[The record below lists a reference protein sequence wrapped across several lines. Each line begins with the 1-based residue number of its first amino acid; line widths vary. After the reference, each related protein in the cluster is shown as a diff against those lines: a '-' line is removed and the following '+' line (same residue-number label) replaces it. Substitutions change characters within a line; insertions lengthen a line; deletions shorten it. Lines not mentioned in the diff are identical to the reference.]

1 LQLLTFFC
9 YTFEKFYYKDI
20 EMAKHQFQTEA
31 NQILHLM
38 IHSLYSNKEIFLREL
53 VSNASDAL
61 DKLNMLVLT
70 DDAYKGVNFAPRIDI
85 VANKEAKTLTIKD
98 SGIGMNEE
106 DLMNNLGTIAK
117 SGTKAFL
124 ENLTGDQ
131 KQDSNLIGQFG
142 VGFYACFMVASKVE
156 VTTKKAG
163 EEQAYLWTSKGDG
176 EFEIENA
183 TMGGQGT
190 QIVMHLNDDEDEFLE
205 TYRIESI
212 IKKYSN
218 HIPFPIFMDK
228 EKHIPAVKDEEGN
241 ETEPSKTE
249 IENVQINRA
258 NALWTIAKSEIKDEE
273 YKDFYSSIAHSS
285 EEPLAWMHNKA
296 EGAIEYTTLFYI
308 PSKAP
313 MDMYR
318 VDYQTGIKLYI
329 NRVFITDDEKELMPT
344 YLRFLR
350 GVIDSKDLPLN
361 VSREIL
367 QSNAVMNKIK
377 NASVK
382 KVLSELS
389 KLKKD
394 KEKYDTFYK
403 EFGNVL
409 KEGLYNDFANR
420 EKILDL
426 LQFHTLNNTERV
438 YLEDFVKNV
447 DEQKKEIYYIT
458 GKTSLAM
465 LKNSPALEKFKARGI
480 DVLVLN
486 EEVDTIIFPM
496 VTEYKEYK
504 LVHVSDAKF
513 EESEDEKKAKEET
526 AKTYEGL
533 VKEFKDALGE
543 DVKDVETSS
552 DLVDSPVALKID
564 KEDPSYMMA
573 QMMKQMGQGGDVPE
587 PAPILQINPNHEL
600 LVKLR
605 DSADQNLIN
614 DAAHVL
620 LDQAKLFD
628 GRELK
633 DTADFISRLNRII
646 SKAL

>member
-1 LQLLTFFC
+1 
-9 YTFEKFYYKDI
+9 
-20 EMAKHQFQTEA
+20 MAKHQFQTEA
-31 NQILHLM
+31 NQILNLM
-38 IHSLYSNKEIFLREL
+38 IHSLYSNKEIFIREL

-70 DDAYKGVNFAPRIDI
+70 DEKYKDITFNPRIDI

-98 SGIGMNEE
+98 TGIGMNEE
-106 DLMNNLGTIAK
+106 DLLNNLGTIAK

-131 KQDSNLIGQFG
+131 KEDSNLIGQFG
-142 VGFYACFMVASKVE
+142 VGFYACFMVADKVE

-163 EEQAYLWTSKGDG
+163 EEQAYIWTSAGDG
-176 EFEIENA
+176 SFEIENA
-183 TMGGQGT
+183 TMEGHGT
-190 QIVMHLNDDEDEFLE
+190 QIVMHLKDDETEFLE
-205 TYRIESI
+205 EYRIEAI
-212 IKKYSN
+212 VKKYSN

-228 EKHIPAVKDEEGN
+228 EKYIPAVKDDDGK
-241 ETEPSKTE
+241 ETEPSRTE

-258 NALWTIAKSEIKDEE
+258 NALWTLPKSEITDEE

-285 EEPLAWMHNKA
+285 EEPLTWMHNKA

-313 MDMYR
+313 MDLYR

-382 KVLSELS
+382 KVLSELA
-389 KLKKD
+389 KMAKKD
-394 KEKYDTFYK
+394 KEKYNTFYT

-420 EKILDL
+420 EKILEL
-426 LQFHTLNNTERV
+426 LQFNHLNSDEVTTIE
-438 YLEDFVKNV
+438 EFVKTV
-447 DEQKKEIYYIT
+447 DEEKKEIYYIT
-458 GKTSLAM
+458 GKTSVEM
-465 LKNSPALEKFKARGI
+465 LKASPLLEKFKARNI

-513 EESEDEKKAKEET
+513 EETEEEKKEVEELS
-526 AKTYEGL
+526 KTYEGL
-533 VKEFKDALGE
+533 TKELKDILGE
-543 DVKDVETSS
+543 SVKSVETTT
-552 DLVDSPVALKID
+552 DLVESPVALKVD
-564 KEDPSYMMA
+564 KEDPAYMMA
-573 QMMKQMGQGGDVPE
+573 QMMKQMGQGGETPE
-587 PAPILQINPNHEL
+587 PAPILQINPKHEL
-600 LVKLR
+600 IEKLKNT
-605 DSADQNLIN
+605 SDQNLIA

-628 GRELK
+628 GQELD
-633 DTADFISRLNRII
+633 DTAEFITRLNRII
-646 SKAL
+646 TKAI

>member
-1 LQLLTFFC
+1 
-9 YTFEKFYYKDI
+9 
-20 EMAKHQFQTEA
+20 MAKHQFQTEA
-31 NQILHLM
+31 NQILNLM
-38 IHSLYSNKEIFLREL
+38 IHSLYSNKEIFIREL

-70 DDAYKGVNFAPRIDI
+70 DEKYKDVTFSPRIDI
-85 VANKEAKTLTIKD
+85 VANKENKTLTIKD

-142 VGFYACFMVASKVE
+142 VGFYACFMVAHKVE

-163 EEQAYLWTSKGDG
+163 EEQAFLWTSTGDG
-176 EFEIENA
+176 EFDVEN
-183 TMGGQGT
+183 TTQDGHGT
-190 QIVMHLNDDEDEFLE
+190 TIVMHLNDDEGEFLE
-205 TYRIESI
+205 THRIESI

-218 HIPFPIFMDK
+218 HIPFQIFMDK
-228 EKHIPAVKDEEGN
+228 EKHIPAVKDDEGN
-241 ETEPSKTE
+241 ETEPSRTE
-249 IENVQINRA
+249 IENEQINRA
-258 NALWTIAKSEIKDEE
+258 NALWTIAKSEVTDEE

-285 EEPLAWMHNKA
+285 EEPLTWMHNKA

-367 QSNAVMNKIK
+367 QSNAVMAKIK

-389 KLKKD
+389 KMAKKD
-394 KEKYDTFYK
+394 SVKYSEFFS

-409 KEGLYNDFANR
+409 KEGLYSDMGNR
-420 EKILDL
+420 EKILEL
-426 LQFHTLNNTERV
+426 MKFNTLNSDETV
-438 YLEDFVKNV
+438 MIEDFIKNV
-447 DEQKKEIYYIT
+447 DEDKKEIYYIT
-458 GKTSLAM
+458 GKTSLSM
-465 LKNSPALEKFKARGI
+465 LKSSPSLERFKAKGI

-504 LVHVSDAKF
+504 LVPVADAKF
-513 EESEDEKKAKEET
+513 EESEEEKAQEEEVAKS
-526 AKTYEGL
+526 YEGL
-533 VKEFKDALGE
+533 AKEFKDALG
-543 DVKDVETSS
+543 DAVKSVETTS
-552 DLVDSPVALKID
+552 DLVDSPVKLKED
-564 KEDPSYMMA
+564 KEDPAYMMA
-573 QMMKQMGQGGDVPE
+573 QMMKQMGQDSGAPA

-600 LVKLR
+600 LMKLK

-628 GRELK
+628 GKEL
-633 DTADFISRLNRII
+633 DNTADFIVRLNRII
-646 SKAL
+646 SKAI

>member
-1 LQLLTFFC
+1 
-9 YTFEKFYYKDI
+9 
-20 EMAKHQFQTEA
+20 MAKHQFQTEA

-38 IHSLYSNKEIFLREL
+38 IHSLYSNKEIFIREL

-70 DDAYKGVNFAPRIDI
+70 DEKYKGVTFNPRIDI
-85 VANKEAKTLTIKD
+85 VVNKEAKTLTIKD
-98 SGIGMNEE
+98 TGIGMNEE

-131 KQDSNLIGQFG
+131 KEDSNLIGQFG
-142 VGFYACFMVASKVE
+142 VGFYACFMVADKVE

-163 EEQAYLWTSKGDG
+163 EEQAYIWTSAGDG
-176 EFEIENA
+176 SFEIENA
-183 TMGGQGT
+183 TMEGHGT
-190 QIVMHLNDDEDEFLE
+190 QIVMHLKEDEDEFLE
-205 TYRIESI
+205 EHRIESI

-228 EKHIPAVKDEEGN
+228 EKHIPAVTDDDGKEI
-241 ETEPSKTE
+241 EPARTE

-258 NALWTIAKSEIKDEE
+258 NALWTLPKSEITDEE

-313 MDMYR
+313 MDLYR

-329 NRVFITDDEKELMPT
+329 NRVFITDDEKDLMPT

-382 KVLSELS
+382 KVLSELA
-389 KLKKD
+389 KMMKKRPED
-394 KEKYDTFYK
+394 YKIFYK

-420 EKILDL
+420 EKILEL
-426 LQFHTLNNTERV
+426 LQFNHLNSDEVTTIE
-438 YLEDFVKNV
+438 EFVKNV
-447 DEQKKEIYYIT
+447 DEEKKEIYYIT
-458 GKTSLAM
+458 GKSSVEM
-465 LKNSPALEKFKARGI
+465 LKASPLLEKFKSRNI

-504 LVHVSDAKF
+504 LIHVSDAKF
-513 EESEDEKKAKEET
+513 EESEEEKKEVEELS
-526 AKTYEGL
+526 KTYEGL
-533 VKEFKDALGE
+533 TKEIKDILGE
-543 DVKDVETSS
+543 SVKSVETTT
-552 DLVDSPVALKID
+552 DLVESPVALKID

-573 QMMKQMGQGGDVPE
+573 QMMKQMGQGGDTPE
-587 PAPILQINPNHEL
+587 PAPILQINPKHEL
-600 LVKLR
+600 IEKLKN
-605 DSADQNLIN
+605 SADQNLIA

-628 GRELK
+628 GQELD
-633 DTADFISRLNRII
+633 DTADFIARLNRIMT
-646 SKAL
+646 KAI

>member
-1 LQLLTFFC
+1 
-9 YTFEKFYYKDI
+9 
-20 EMAKHQFQTEA
+20 MAKHQFQTEA

-38 IHSLYSNKEIFLREL
+38 IHSLYSNKEIFIREL
-53 VSNASDAL
+53 ISNASDAL

-70 DDAYKGVNFAPRIDI
+70 DEQYKDVTFAPRIDI

-131 KQDSNLIGQFG
+131 KEDSNLIGQFG
-142 VGFYACFMVASKVE
+142 VGFYACFMVAHKVE

-163 EEQAYLWTSKGDG
+163 SDTAFLWTSKGDG
-176 EFEIENA
+176 EFDLE
-183 TMGGQGT
+183 TTTQDGHGT
-190 QIVMHLNDDEDEFLE
+190 TIVMHLNDDEDEFLE
-205 TYRIESI
+205 VHRIDSV

-228 EKHIPAVKDEEGN
+228 EKQIAAVMDDEGKE
-241 ETEPSKTE
+241 ELEPSRTE
-249 IENVQINRA
+249 IENEQINRA
-258 NALWTIAKSEIKDEE
+258 NALWTIAKKDVTDDE

-285 EEPLAWMHNKA
+285 EEPLTWMHNKA
-296 EGAIEYTTLFYI
+296 EGAVEYTTLFYI

-313 MDMYR
+313 MDMMR
-318 VDYQTGIKLYI
+318 MDYQTGIKLYI

-367 QSNAVMNKIK
+367 QSNAVMNKIQK
-377 NASVK
+377 SSVK
-382 KVLSELS
+382 KVLSELG
-389 KLKKD
+389 KMAKKD
-394 KEKYDTFYK
+394 AAKYEEFYS

-409 KEGLYNDFANR
+409 KEGLYSDMDNR
-420 EKILDL
+420 EKILEL
-426 LQFHTLNNTERV
+426 MKFNTINSEKTV
-438 YLEDFVKNV
+438 MIEDFISKYEDKVNS
-447 DEQKKEIYYIT
+447 EARENALGQKKEIYYLA

-465 LKNSPALEKFKARGI
+465 LKASPALERFKAKGI

-496 VTEYKEYK
+496 VTDYKEYK
-504 LVHVSDAKF
+504 LVPVADAKF
-513 EESEDEKKAKEET
+513 EESEEEKKAEEEV

-533 VKEFKDALGE
+533 SKQFKDALG
-543 DVKDVETSS
+543 DAVKSVETTS
-552 DLVDSPVALKID
+552 DLVDSPVAIKVD

-573 QMMKQMGQGGDVPE
+573 QMMKQMGQGGDTPE
-587 PAPILQINPNHEL
+587 PAPILQINPKHEL
-600 LVKLR
+600 LEKLK
-605 DSADQNLIN
+605 DSSDVNLVN
-614 DAAHVL
+614 DAAFVL
-620 LDQAKLFD
+620 LNQAKLFD
-628 GRELK
+628 GQELS
-633 DTADFISRLNRII
+633 DTADFITRLNRII

>member
-1 LQLLTFFC
+1 
-9 YTFEKFYYKDI
+9 
-20 EMAKHQFQTEA
+20 MAKHQFQTEA

-38 IHSLYSNKEIFLREL
+38 IHSLYSNKEIFIREL
-53 VSNASDAL
+53 VSNGSDAL

-70 DDAYKGVNFAPRIDI
+70 EPKYKDVTFNPRIDI
-85 VANKEAKTLTIKD
+85 VADKEAKTLTIRD

-124 ENLTGDQ
+124 ENLSGDQ
-131 KQDSNLIGQFG
+131 KEDSNLIGQFG
-142 VGFYACFMVASKVE
+142 VGFYACFMVADKVE

-163 EEQAYLWTSKGDG
+163 EEQAFLWTSAGDG
-176 EFEIENA
+176 SFEIENA
-183 TMGGQGT
+183 TQEGHGT
-190 QIVMHLNDDEDEFLE
+190 TIVMHLKDDEDEFLE
-205 TYRIESI
+205 AHRIETI
-212 IKKYSN
+212 IQKYSN

-228 EKHIPAVKDEEGN
+228 EKHIPAVMDDEGKE
-241 ETEPSKTE
+241 EVEPSKTE
-249 IENVQINRA
+249 IENVQINKA
-258 NALWTIAKSEIKDEE
+258 NALWTLAKKDISDDE

-296 EGAIEYTTLFYI
+296 EGAVEYTTLFYI

-313 MDMYR
+313 MDLYR

-367 QSNAVMNKIK
+367 QSNAVMNKIQK
-377 NASVK
+377 SSVK
-382 KVLSELS
+382 KVLSELG
-389 KLKKD
+389 KMAKKD
-394 KEKYDTFYK
+394 SEKYEAFYG

-409 KEGLYNDFANR
+409 KEGLYSDLDNR
-420 EKILDL
+420 EKILEL
-426 LQFHTLNNTERV
+426 LKFNTINSDKTVMIE
-438 YLEDFVKNV
+438 EFIKNI
-447 DEQKKEIYYIT
+447 DEEKKEIYYLT
-458 GKTSLAM
+458 GKTSLEL
-465 LKNSPALEKFKARGI
+465 LKNSPALERFKARGI
-480 DVLVLN
+480 DVLILN

-504 LVHVSDAKF
+504 LVPVADAKF
-513 EESEDEKKAKEET
+513 EESEEEKKEEEEV

-533 VKEFKDALGE
+533 AKTFKDSLGE
-543 DVKDVETSS
+543 AVKSVETTNE
-552 DLVDSPVALKID
+552 LTDSPVAIKID
-564 KEDPSYMMA
+564 KEDPAYQMA
-573 QMMKQMGQGGDVPE
+573 QMMKQMGQGGDMPE
-587 PAPILQINPNHEL
+587 PAPIFMINPKHEL
-600 LVKLR
+600 IKKLNDSSDTNLVE
-605 DSADQNLIN
+605 

-628 GRELK
+628 GQELP
-633 DTADFISRLNRII
+633 DTTDFIARLNRII
-646 SKAL
+646 TKAV

>member
-1 LQLLTFFC
+1 
-9 YTFEKFYYKDI
+9 
-20 EMAKHQFQTEA
+20 MAKHQFQTEA
-31 NQILHLM
+31 NQILNLM
-38 IHSLYSNKEIFLREL
+38 IHSLYSNKEIFIREL

-70 DDAYKGVNFAPRIDI
+70 DEKYKNIDFTPRIDI

-98 SGIGMNEE
+98 TGIGMNEE
-106 DLMNNLGTIAK
+106 DLINNLGTIAK

-131 KQDSNLIGQFG
+131 KEDSNLIGQFG
-142 VGFYACFMVASKVE
+142 VGFYACFMVADKVE

-163 EEQAYLWTSKGDG
+163 EEQAYLWTSAGDG
-176 EFEIENA
+176 SFEIEPT
-183 TMGGQGT
+183 TMDGHGT
-190 QIVMHLNDDEDEFLE
+190 QIVMHLKEGEEEFLE
-205 TYRIESI
+205 EHRIEAI
-212 IKKYSN
+212 VKKYSN

-228 EKHIPAVKDEEGN
+228 EKHIPAVTDDEGN
-241 ETEPSKTE
+241 ETEPSRTE
-249 IENVQINRA
+249 VENVQINKA
-258 NALWTIAKSEIKDEE
+258 NALWTIPKKDLTDED

-313 MDMYR
+313 MDLYR

-367 QSNAVMNKIK
+367 QSNAVMAKIK

-382 KVLSELS
+382 KVLSELAKMS
-389 KLKKD
+389 KKD
-394 KEKYDTFYK
+394 KEKYDKFYA

-409 KEGLYNDFANR
+409 KEGLYSDFANR
-420 EKILDL
+420 EKILEL
-426 LQFHTLNNTERV
+426 LQFNTLNSDEKV
-438 YLEDFVKNV
+438 MIEEFVKNV
-447 DEQKKEIYYIT
+447 DEEKKEIYYIT
-458 GKTSLAM
+458 GKTSLEL
-465 LKNSPALEKFKARGI
+465 LKNSPALERFKSRGI

-504 LVHVSDAKF
+504 FVPVADAKF
-513 EESEDEKKAKEET
+513 EESEEEKKAEEET

-533 VKEFKDALGE
+533 LKQFKDALG
-543 DVKDVETSS
+543 DSVKDVETTTE
-552 DLVDSPVALKID
+552 LVDSPVKLKED
-564 KEDPSYMMA
+564 KEDPAYMMY
-573 QMMKQMGQGGDVPE
+573 QMMKQMGQNSDA
-587 PAPILQINPNHEL
+587 PAPKPILQINPNHEL
-600 LVKLR
+600 LKKLK
-605 DSADQNLIN
+605 DTSDVNLIN
-614 DAAHVL
+614 DAAGVL

-628 GRELK
+628 GMELD
-633 DTADFISRLNRII
+633 DTVDFIARLNRIMA
-646 SKAL
+646 KAL

>member
-1 LQLLTFFC
+1 
-9 YTFEKFYYKDI
+9 
-20 EMAKHQFQTEA
+20 MAKHQFQTEA

-38 IHSLYSNKEIFLREL
+38 IHSLYSNKEIFIREL

-70 DDAYKGVNFAPRIDI
+70 DEKYKDVTFSPRIDI

-124 ENLTGDQ
+124 ENLSGDQ
-131 KQDSNLIGQFG
+131 KEDSNLIGQFG
-142 VGFYACFMVASKVE
+142 VGFYACFMVADKVE

-163 EEQAYLWTSKGDG
+163 EEQAFLWTSTGDG
-176 EFEIENA
+176 SFEIENA
-183 TMGGQGT
+183 TQDGHGT
-190 QIVMHLNDDEDEFLE
+190 TIVMYLKDDEDEFLE
-205 TYRIESI
+205 TNRIETI

-228 EKHIPAVKDEEGN
+228 EKHIPAVMDDEGKE
-241 ETEPSKTE
+241 ELEPSKTE
-249 IENVQINRA
+249 IENVQINKA
-258 NALWTIAKSEIKDEE
+258 NALWTIAKKDVTDEE

-285 EEPLAWMHNKA
+285 EEPLTWMHNKA
-296 EGAIEYTTLFYI
+296 EGAVEYTTLFYI

-313 MDMYR
+313 MDLFR

-367 QSNAVMNKIK
+367 QSNPIMDKIK
-377 NASVK
+377 KTSVK
-382 KVLSELS
+382 KVLSELAKMS
-389 KLKKD
+389 KKD
-394 KEKYDTFYK
+394 KEKYDTFYA

-409 KEGLYNDFANR
+409 KEGLYNDFDNR
-420 EKILDL
+420 EKILEL
-426 LQFHTLNNTERV
+426 MKFNTLNSNETVMIE
-438 YLEDFVKNV
+438 EFVKNV
-447 DEQKKEIYYIT
+447 DEEKKEIYYIT

-465 LKNSPALEKFKARGI
+465 LKASPALERFKAKGI
-480 DVLVLN
+480 DVLILN

-496 VTEYKEYK
+496 VTEYKDYK
-504 LVHVSDAKF
+504 LVPVADAKF
-513 EESEDEKKAKEET
+513 EESEEEKKAEEEV

-533 VKEFKDALGE
+533 AKEFKDALGE
-543 DVKDVETSS
+543 SVKSVETTS
-552 DLVDSPVALKID
+552 DLIDSPVAIKID

-573 QMMKQMGQGGDVPE
+573 QMMKQMGQGGDTPE
-587 PAPILQINPNHEL
+587 PAPILQINPKHEL
-600 LVKLR
+600 LMKLK
-605 DSADQNLIN
+605 DSSDLNLVN

-628 GRELK
+628 GQEIG
-633 DTADFISRLNRII
+633 DTADFIARLNRIMT
-646 SKAL
+646 KAL

>member
-1 LQLLTFFC
+1 
-9 YTFEKFYYKDI
+9 
-20 EMAKHQFQTEA
+20 MAKHQFQTEA

-38 IHSLYSNKEIFLREL
+38 IHSLYSNKEIFIREL

-70 DDAYKGVNFAPRIDI
+70 DEKYKDVAFNPRVDI

-124 ENLTGDQ
+124 ENLSGDQ
-131 KQDSNLIGQFG
+131 KEDSQLIGQFG
-142 VGFYACFMVASKVE
+142 VGFYAAFMVASKVE

-163 EEQAYLWTSKGDG
+163 EDQAFLWTSKGDG
-176 EFEIENA
+176 EFEIEN
-183 TMGGQGT
+183 TTQEGHGT
-190 QIVMHLNDDEDEFLE
+190 TIVMHLNDDEEEFLE
-205 TYRIESI
+205 AHRIDTI

-228 EKHIPAVKDEEGN
+228 EKHIPAVTDDDGK
-241 ETEPSKTE
+241 ETEPARTE
-249 IENVQINRA
+249 IENEQINRA
-258 NALWTIAKSEIKDEE
+258 NALWTIAKKDVSDEE

-285 EEPLAWMHNKA
+285 EEPLTWMHNKA
-296 EGAIEYTTLFYI
+296 EGAVEYTTLFYI

-389 KLKKD
+389 KMAKKD
-394 KEKYDTFYK
+394 ADKYETFHN

-420 EKILDL
+420 EKILEL
-426 LQFHTLNNTERV
+426 LKFNTLNSDEKV
-438 YLEDFVKNV
+438 MIEDFVKNV
-447 DEQKKEIYYIT
+447 DEEKKEIYYIT

-465 LKNSPALEKFKARGI
+465 LKNSPALERFKARNI

-504 LVHVSDAKF
+504 LVPVADAKF
-513 EESEDEKKAKEET
+513 EESEEEKKAEEEV
-526 AKTYEGL
+526 AATYGDL
-533 VKEFKDALGE
+533 AKEFKDALGE
-543 DVKDVETSS
+543 AVKSVETTS
-552 DLVDSPVALKID
+552 DLTESAVAIKVD

-573 QMMKQMGQGGDVPE
+573 QMMKQMGQGGDVPA
-587 PAPILQINPNHEL
+587 PAPILQINPKHEL
-600 LVKLR
+600 IIKLKE
-605 DSADQNLIN
+605 SADQNLIS

-628 GRELK
+628 GQELA
-633 DTADFISRLNRII
+633 DTADFISRLNRIMA
-646 SKAL
+646 KAL

>member
-1 LQLLTFFC
+1 
-9 YTFEKFYYKDI
+9 
-20 EMAKHQFQTEA
+20 MAKHQFQTEA
-31 NQILHLM
+31 NQILNLM

-61 DKLNMLVLT
+61 DKLNMLVLR
-70 DDAYKGVNFAPRIDI
+70 DDAYKGVAFAPRIDI

-131 KQDSNLIGQFG
+131 KKDSNLIGQFG
-142 VGFYACFMVASKVE
+142 VGFYSCFMVAHKVE
-156 VTTKKAG
+156 VTTKKAA
-163 EEQAYLWTSKGDG
+163 QDRAYKWISSGDG
-176 EFEIENA
+176 TFEIEDA
-183 TMGGQGT
+183 TMDGHGT
-190 QIVMHLNDDEDEFLE
+190 EIVMYLNDDEGEFLE
-205 TYRIESI
+205 SYRIENI

-228 EKHIPAVKDEEGN
+228 EKYIPAKKDDDGKEI
-241 ETEPSKTE
+241 EPSRNE

-258 NALWTIAKSEIKDEE
+258 NALWTISKSEIKDEE

-285 EEPLAWMHNKA
+285 EEPLTWMHHKA

-344 YLRFLR
+344 YMRFLR

-367 QSNAVMNKIK
+367 QSNAVMAKIK

-382 KVLSELS
+382 KVLSELA
-389 KLKKD
+389 KIAKND
-394 KEKYDTFYK
+394 KEKYDKFFK

-409 KEGLYNDFANR
+409 KEGLYSDYGNR
-420 EKILDL
+420 EKILEL
-426 LQFHTLNNTERV
+426 MKFNTLNSDETV
-438 YLEDFVKNV
+438 MFEDFLKNV
-447 DEQKKEIYYIT
+447 DEDKKEIYYIT
-458 GKTSLAM
+458 GKTSLSM
-465 LKNSPALEKFKARGI
+465 LKNSPALERFKTRNI

-504 LVHVSDAKF
+504 LIHVSDAKF
-513 EESEDEKKAKEET
+513 EENKEEKKIEQESAKEF
-526 AKTYEGL
+526 EGL
-533 VKEFKDALGE
+533 IKELKESLGDSVKS
-543 DVKDVETSS
+543 VEVTF
-552 DLVDSPVALKID
+552 DLVDSPVKLKED
-564 KEDPSYMMA
+564 KEDPAYMMA
-573 QMMKQMGQGGDVPE
+573 QMMRQMGQGASTPA
-587 PAPILQINPNHEL
+587 PAPILQINPKHEL
-600 LVKLR
+600 ILKLKN
-605 DSADQNLIN
+605 SVDQNLIS

-620 LDQAKLFD
+620 LDQAKLFE
-628 GRELK
+628 GTELE
-633 DTADFISRLNRII
+633 DTAGFISRLNRII
-646 SKAL
+646 SKAI